1 MGRWPMRYRCCPL
14 QHGLLF
20 HAQTAQQG
28 GSYNSLTRLSL
39 CGELDAPR
47 LQQALD
53 AVIRRH
59 PQLAARF
66 NREGEPLQLI
76 PQESHWPLD
85 SLRLPPLSAEQE
97 MQALNELEQKELQRD
112 LFNQPGAML
121 HALWVKHGESERCTL
136 FLNAHHLIVDGWSTP
151 VVLNDLMLAL
161 REGITALPPLRSN
174 YTDIVRRLAARDADA
189 SRRIW
194 RETLQDVRPTLLFGE
209 AQDDRV
215 FERK

>member
-1 MGRWPMRYRCCPL
+1 AQPNVDDETVRAWEQECGPLAAALPLLPL

-39 CGELDAPR
+39 CGELDEHQ
-47 LQQALD
+47 LQQALN

-85 SLRLPPLSAEQE
+85 SRKLPPLSEEQE
-97 MQALNELEQKELQRD
+97 AQALHELEQEELRRD
-112 LFNQPGAML
+112 LFTQPGAML
-121 HALWVKHGESERCTL
+121 HA
-136 FLNAHHLIVDGWSTP
+136 
-151 VVLNDLMLAL
+151 
-161 REGITALPPLRSN
+161 
-174 YTDIVRRLAARDADA
+174 
-189 SRRIW
+189 
-194 RETLQDVRPTLLFGE
+194 
-209 AQDDRV
+209 
-215 FERK
+215 